1 MLGGSTSETEMIFE
15 RGSPID
21 YDDWADITGDPSWK
35 HENILKFFLK
45 TEKEMKGNHTGMKY
59 VRCKCLYLWKISRQG
74 CMATLG
80 EHSYESAAIEDKDV
94 WIQAGKELGFAIRN
108 ATGPE
113 AVGTFWP
120 LLQVEINS
128 ISHLLRVSF

>member
-1 MLGGSTSETEMIFE
+1 MG
-15 RGSPID
+15 
-21 YDDWADITGDPSWK
+21 
-35 HENILKFFLK
+35 
-45 TEKEMKGNHTGMKY
+45 
-59 VRCKCLYLWKISRQG
+59 
-74 CMATLG
+74 TLG